1 VIVNALEAVCPSASV
16 AVIVKLLVV
25 VSVDPVSV
33 PVIVAEPT
41 PVFKVAP
48 PGNVPDVLAKLTA
61 SVAVKV
67 KLKVPPFATVPREP
81 DPVTHAGA
89 SDIVKSAV
97 AVRAAK
103 PSLFSN
109 LIKYVPSTATVKLAT
124 TVVVFVN
131 VTLSATTMAPVEEF
145 CASTAGGDELS
156 LKFVPVSVILDLQI
170 LL

>member
-1 VIVNALEAVCPSASV
+1 MIVNALEAVCPSASV
-16 AVIVKLLVV
+16 AVTVKLLVV
-25 VSVDPVSV
+25 VCVDPVSV

-48 PGNVPDVLAKLTA
+48 PGNAPDVTAKLTA

-67 KLKVPPFATVPREP
+67 KLKVPPFATVPKEP

-89 SDIVKSAV
+89 SDIVNNAV

-109 LIKYVPSTATVKLAT
+109 LKK
-124 TVVVFVN
+124 
-131 VTLSATTMAPVEEF
+131 
-145 CASTAGGDELS
+145 
-156 LKFVPVSVILDLQI
+156 
-170 LL
+170 